1 MQITEQLAERLIKNI
16 TEDINMYVTAHGF
29 AFDTQVVAHFQ
40 KVVQEKKEL
49 LAELQIAYLAL

>member
-1 MQITEQLAERLIKNI
+1 MQITEELAQKLIKNI

-29 AFDTQVVAHFQ
+29 TFDTEVVAHFQ

-49 LAELQIAYLAL
+49 LAELQISYLAL